1 MVAQRNRKCQGAA
14 VHRRV
19 DANRLAHELLKVEHG
34 HRPPLPVKAT
44 LPNAESTLG
53 LLFGWCLNQASHD
66 LPSRGLVLAVREYAP
81 GLTEDWL
88 GWLSVD
94 RIELL

>member
-1 MVAQRNRKCQGAA
+1 

-19 DANRLAHELLKVEHG
+19 DPNLLADELLKVARCHQ
-34 HRPPLPVKAT
+34 PPLPVKAT
-44 LPNAESTLG
+44 LTSAESTLG
-53 LLFGWCLNQASHD
+53 LLFGWRLDEASHD
-66 LPSRGLVLAVREYAP
+66 PPSRGLVLVVREYAP

-88 GWLSVD
+88 GWLAAE

>member
-1 MVAQRNRKCQGAA
+1 MIAQRNRKCQGAA

-19 DANRLAHELLKVEHG
+19 EPDVLAQELLKLEHC

-44 LPNAESTLG
+44 LPTAESTLG
-53 LLFGWCLNQASHD
+53 LLFGWRLDPASHD
-66 LPSRGLVLAVREYAP
+66 LPSRGLVLVVREYAP

-88 GWLSVD
+88 GWLAEEH
-94 RIELL
+94 IELL